1 MFVMAIQMSAVQ
13 QTMDAWLAIVA
24 ITRAGNGV
32 NFVARVTL
40 ETTMVIVRVCFGF
53 AFQLTIVVS
62 GAPILLFSEDKNR
75 HALVHEKLLGM
86 VVLRRLRDKKCFKNH
101 IPPLALYKPISGR
114 LSFCC
119 ALHFYCL

>member
-62 GAPILLFSEDKNR
+62 GAPILLFSEDKNS

-86 VVLRRLRDKKCFKNH
+86 VVLRRLRDKKYFKNH
-101 IPPLALYKPISGR
+101 IPPFSAVQT
-114 LSFCC
+114 
-119 ALHFYCL
+119 HFR